1 MPQYLSSCRKGRRFL
16 LTWKEISDLG
26 ELDRTGAVTE
36 VKFGG
41 AEIVVEDGGEVAQL
55 GLEHELVCLLQ
66 ILITEIYQFLNKK
79 SLFNIKEIT

>member
-1 MPQYLSSCRKGRRFL
+1 M
-16 LTWKEISDLG
+16 EN
-26 ELDRTGAVTE
+26 
-36 VKFGG
+36 
-41 AEIVVEDGGEVAQL
+41 GGEVSQL

>member
-1 MPQYLSSCRKGRRFL
+1 M
-16 LTWKEISDLG
+16 TWKEISDLG

-66 ILITEIYQFLNKK
+66 ILITEIYQL
-79 SLFNIKEIT
+79 LLTIKETS